1 MFQKYIYC
9 TSLTALIL
17 AAAIGMIAGTAMAE
31 GTVQKVASTADGYC
45 HLKIPA
51 ARPST
56 LSNAKPEL
64 KGSNADVIDYYGPCD
79 IDPTGK
85 EIIAPQKRLRTVKF
99 GKF

>member
-1 MFQKYIYC
+1 MLQRYICC
-9 TSLTALIL
+9 TSLIALIL
-17 AAAIGMIAGTAMAE
+17 GGGLGLSARSALAE

-56 LSNAKPEL
+56 LANEKPEL
-64 KGSNADVIDYYGPCD
+64 KSSNADVIDYYGPCD

-85 EIIAPQKRLRTVKF
+85 DIIAPQKRLRTVKF